1 MVDEWSRL
9 ESDFTLFPVSCRA
22 TTILGYLPQE
32 LLGTSC
38 YEYFHQDDLPQ
49 LADRHRKGKFHFSS
63 TLYHVCDPL
72 LASFKVILTFFND
85 IGQFRSDFTLQY
97 SCSVEDDSFIECVC
111 LYMSGQ
117 VDHYLVLVSL
127 YLMSAGPVLTA
138 FPALTT
144 LHCPLFS
151 PLTRPLTIFL
161 PQCCGVKRK

>member
-49 LADRHRKGKFHFSS
+49 LADRHRKGKFHISS
-63 TLYHVCDPL
+63 TLYHVCDPF
-72 LASFKVILTFFND
+72 LASFKVIP
-85 IGQFRSDFTLQY
+85 IAPFRSDFTLQY
-97 SCSVEDDSFIECVC
+97 SCSVEDDSFIESVWF
-111 LYMSGQ
+111 YMSGQ
-117 VDHYLVLVSL
+117 VDHYLVLVTL

-138 FPALTT
+138 FPASTWRLIV
-144 LHCPLFS
+144 HCLVLWLILSLSFS
-151 PLTRPLTIFL
+151 HSAAE
-161 PQCCGVKRK
+161 